1 MLQLPFSHR
10 PQWNG
15 SYDSICTRCLAT
27 AARSH
32 NEAEL
37 EAEEKRHR
45 CDESTRMRIARD
57 LEQSPLNP
65 PDSRH

>member
-1 MLQLPFSHR
+1 
-10 PQWNG
+10 
-15 SYDSICTRCLAT
+15 
-27 AARSH
+27 
-32 NEAEL
+32 L